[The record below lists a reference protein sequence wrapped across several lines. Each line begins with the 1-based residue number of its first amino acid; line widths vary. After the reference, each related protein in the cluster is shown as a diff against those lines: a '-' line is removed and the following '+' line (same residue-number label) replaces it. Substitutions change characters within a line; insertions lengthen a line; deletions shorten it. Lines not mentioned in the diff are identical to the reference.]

1 MRVIEHG
8 LPGLDDAQPRYRLL
22 TSLLDPASAPAVKVA
37 ALYRQRLQVEAVF
50 DGLKTHLVR
59 SRRVL
64 RSKKAGGGTSGVQW
78 LGAGPLVQ

>member
-22 TSLLDPASAPAVKVA
+22 TSLLDPASAPAPALKVA

-64 RSKKAGGGTSGVQW
+64 RSKKAGEVRQEFNG
-78 LGAGPLVQ
+78 LVLAH